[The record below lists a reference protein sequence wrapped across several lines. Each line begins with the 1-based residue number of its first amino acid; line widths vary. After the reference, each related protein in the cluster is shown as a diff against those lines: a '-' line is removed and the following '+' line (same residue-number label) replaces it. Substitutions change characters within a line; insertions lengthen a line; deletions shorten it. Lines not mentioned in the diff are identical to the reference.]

1 MTESGQRPLKILTS
15 LQGIKDML
23 DKHTEKNTD
32 KGGNRGGE
40 RGREKKTEKGE
51 KRERERK
58 VDRQQVRAEDRRCRQ
73 SGRLDSELNK
83 GHNLLW
89 QTR

>member
-23 DKHTEKNTD
+23 DKHSEKN
-32 KGGNRGGE
+32 
-40 RGREKKTEKGE
+40 TEKGE
-51 KRERERK
+51 IGVERRRARMGKRERERE

>member
-23 DKHTEKNTD
+23 DKHTEKNT
-32 KGGNRGGE
+32 
-40 RGREKKTEKGE
+40 EKGE
-51 KRERERK
+51 IGVERRARKGKREREGG
-58 VDRQQVRAEDRRCRQ
+58 RQTASESRRRCRQ